1 MNFFNIKFYNL
12 FSIFIIAFILLLSTN
27 ISIAQNHQQ
36 TGYGLNTTA
45 GQIDPF
51 KDQVAQPQDESF
63 LQSRVGQ
70 IIGFVLSFVGVLFLI
85 LMIYAG
91 LTWMTAGGNKEK
103 VGKAKELMINA
114 VLGLIIVMGA
124 YALTAFIGQQL
135 TN

>member
-1 MNFFNIKFYNL
+1 MNFINPKFYSL
-12 FSIFIIAFILLLSTN
+12 FSLFIVVFILLISTN
-27 ISIAQNHQQ
+27 IALVSANKS

-45 GQIDPF
+45 GQVDPF
-51 KDQVAQPQDESF
+51 KDQISQTQDESF

-91 LTWMTAGGNKEK
+91 LTWMTAGGNKEQ
-103 VGKAKELMINA
+103 VSKAKTLMINA
-114 VLGLIIVMGA
+114 VLGLIVVMGA
-124 YALTAFIGQQL
+124 YALTAFIGEQL

>member
-1 MNFFNIKFYNL
+1 MNFFNIKIYNS
-12 FSIFIIAFILLLSTN
+12 FSILIIAFILLISTN
-27 ISIAQNHQQ
+27 ISLAQNHQQ

-45 GQIDPF
+45 GQVGPF
-51 KDQVAQPQDESF
+51 RDQMSQQADESF